1 MATTLGR
8 ISAPLSLGTTR
19 AILLRTYAT
28 HVFVV
33 PRSIP
38 STMGFSAI
46 AVLDEFLDGTARR
59 VRGARKAR
67 SHLPLYHCTWYRTL
81 APAALDSTTSPCRGA
96 SLARAASDGRA
107 THRR

>member
-1 MATTLGR
+1 MLLRGFTTIWSLATLPTRSSPFSDMATTLGR

-67 SHLPLYHCTWYRTL
+67 SHLPLYHCTWYR
-81 APAALDSTTSPCRGA
+81 
-96 SLARAASDGRA
+96 
-107 THRR
+107 